1 MLHLAAGLLMMIPPY
16 LYYIKY
22 KRSDPQY
29 TYTHRSSSHY
39 PTPSSSTDESDD
51 RSFFYH
57 HLNPSFLLHM
67 YEARVVL
74 RAGHQQTTLLVGR
87 DVGHPGGKP
96 ILWNSPCP
104 DIDAVEVLLS
114 EKKIVGVRYHR
125 ALTNYFF
132 QAYDKIV
139 LSSITAKC
147 MCVYKYL
154 KITNRG

>member
-1 MLHLAAGLLMMIPPY
+1 MMY
-16 LYYIKY
+16 G
-22 KRSDPQY
+22 
-29 TYTHRSSSHY
+29 
-39 PTPSSSTDESDD
+39 
-51 RSFFYH
+51 
-57 HLNPSFLLHM
+57 
-67 YEARVVL
+67 ARVVL

-87 DVGHPGGKP
+87 DVDHPGGKP

-104 DIDAVEVLLS
+104 DIDVVEVLLS

-139 LSSITAKC
+139 LSSITATC